1 MIKPMKLWHFSPIET
16 KIMLMY
22 VEFSRGFRNSYL
34 SDNVFIRELLTS
46 VPSTCNKHT
55 VFYIRYML
63 GISNEIWNC
72 LKSAFVI
79 VIQYNNLA
87 IIGMLNIYLYCH
99 QLWYLLKSES
109 LNPIILLTRHSN
121 SFIPVQ
127 M

>member
-1 MIKPMKLWHFSPIET
+1 
-16 KIMLMY
+16 MLMY

-34 SDNVFIRELLTS
+34 SDNVFIHELLTS
-46 VPSTCNKHT
+46 VPLTCNKHT

-63 GISNEIWNC
+63 GISNEILNC

-109 LNPIILLTRHSN
+109 LNPIILFTRHSN